1 MTSSLPDKEVQKP
14 MDERDLSGC
23 LITALDPTDVASEAY
38 RKLRTNLLY
47 ALVDAPPKVI
57 MVTSPGSAEG
67 KSTVCANLGVVL
79 AQAGKNTLIMDCD
92 LRKPMVHE
100 IFALPGS
107 GDGLVDVLVGGPGLQ
122 DAYQEPL
129 PDLQLKVLTAGSL
142 PPNPAELLDSRR
154 FSELLAT
161 VREVFDYVLIDS
173 SPTGKVSDPIVLATQ
188 VDGVLL
194 TLDAR
199 KTRRGDVRRAMR
211 SLTTVGADVFGT
223 VMNRVIETKD
233 DYYQGGRPYFG

>member
-1 MTSSLPDKEVQKP
+1 MTHSPPEKEIQKAT
-14 MDERDLSGC
+14 DARDLSGC
-23 LITALDPTDVASEAY
+23 LITVLDPTDVASEAY

-67 KSTVCANLGVVL
+67 KSTICANLGVVL

-92 LRKPMVHE
+92 LRRPMMHE

-107 GDGLVDVLVGGPGLQ
+107 DGLVNVLVGERAVQ

-129 PDLQLKVLTAGSL
+129 PDSELKVLTAGTL

-154 FSELLAT
+154 LSELLAT
-161 VREVFDYVLIDS
+161 VRAEFDYVLVDS
-173 SPTGKVSDPIVLATQ
+173 SPTGMVSDPIILATQ

-194 TLDAR
+194 TLDAH

-211 SLTTVGADVFGT
+211 GLTTVGADVLGT
-223 VMNRVIETKD
+223 VMNRVIESKN
-233 DYYQGGRPYFG
+233 DYYQGSPYFG

>member
-1 MTSSLPDKEVQKP
+1 MTHPQSGKEIQKAT
-14 MDERDLSGC
+14 DERDLSGY
-23 LITALDPTDVASEAY
+23 LITALDPTNAASEAY
-38 RKLRTNLLY
+38 RRLRTNLLY

-92 LRKPMVHE
+92 LHRPMMHE
-100 IFALPGS
+100 IFALPGIE
-107 GDGLVDVLVGGPGLQ
+107 GLVNVLVGELGLQ

-129 PDLQLKVLTAGSL
+129 PDSELKVLTAGAL

-161 VREVFDYVLIDS
+161 VRAEFDYVLVDS
-173 SPTGKVSDPIVLATQ
+173 SPTSMVSDPIILATQ

-199 KTRRGDVRRAMR
+199 HTRRGEVRRAMR
-211 SLTTVGADVFGT
+211 GLTTVGADVLGT
-223 VMNRVIETKD
+223 VMNNVIGGKH
-233 DYYQGGRPYFG
+233 DYYQDSPYFG

>member
-1 MTSSLPDKEVQKP
+1 MTYLQPGQETQKAK
-14 MDERDLSGC
+14 DERGISGC

-47 ALVDAPPKVI
+47 ALVDSPPKVI

-79 AQAGKNTLIMDCD
+79 AQAGKSVLIVDCD
-92 LRKPMVHE
+92 LRRPMMHE
-100 IFALPGS
+100 IFGLQSAG
-107 GDGLVDVLVGGPGLQ
+107 GLVDAVMGMLRPQ
-122 DAYQEPL
+122 EAYQEPL
-129 PDLQLKVLTAGSL
+129 EDLDLKVLTVGNL
-142 PPNPAELLDSRR
+142 PPNPAEFVNYRR
-154 FSELLAT
+154 FSEFLASIQK
-161 VREVFDYVLIDS
+161 EFDYVLLDS
-173 SPTGKVSDPIVLATQ
+173 SPTGMVADPLILAAQ

-211 SLTTVGADVFGT
+211 SLTTVGAQVLGT
-223 VMNRVIETKD
+223 VMNKVIGSRNG
-233 DYYQGGRPYFG
+233 YYQGSPYLG